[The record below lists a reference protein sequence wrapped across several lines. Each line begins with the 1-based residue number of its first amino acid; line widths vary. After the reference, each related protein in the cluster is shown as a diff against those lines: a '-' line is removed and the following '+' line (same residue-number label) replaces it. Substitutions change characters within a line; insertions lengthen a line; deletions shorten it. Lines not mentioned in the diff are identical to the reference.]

1 MSNHFS
7 DLVKEAQKNWTPETW
22 AVYNAASIAFAAKT
36 SGIQA
41 ETTEP
46 EPTEQVLIGSP
57 SLSKDHNS

>member
-46 EPTEQVLIGSP
+46 EPTE
-57 SLSKDHNS
+57 